1 MQTTKKTHY
10 ELEHFYPNFN
20 RQKFFDLLIDHEAW
34 TNSELLP
41 EIQIIKPGK
50 DYPLGLGAVRLVLSD
65 DMRIE
70 EDIVGFKSPEYF
82 SYASRNGVMP
92 VNDFLGKLFL
102 EEKDGGVLIK
112 YVGSFNPKQSGT
124 GSSFKDIFKSAQ
136 KSAFENLGK
145 VYKTRYNV

>member
-1 MQTTKKTHY
+1 MTNDSKIQY

-20 RQKFFDLLIDHEAW
+20 RQKFFDLIIDHEAW

-41 EIQIIKPGK
+41 EVQIVKPGK
-50 DYPLGLGAVRLVLSD
+50 DYPLGMGAVRLVLSG

-70 EDIVGFKSPEYF
+70 EDIVGFKPPEYF

-102 EEKDGGVLIK
+102 EEKDGGVLVK
-112 YVGSFNPKQSGT
+112 YEGSFKPKESGT
-124 GSSFKDIFKSAQ
+124 GSSFIDIFTAAQ

-145 VYKTRYNV
+145 VYKTYYN